1 MGRWAGASE
10 AAGTMSPRS
19 LITAIGTRLPRGWGD
34 LGRQLAIFA
43 LLDMAYELSRTFA
56 VGDRSTAIRHA
67 HSIVNTERSLGLFHE
82 LDLQQW
88 ALHAPS
94 IVMSVANWTYFNCQF
109 TLTFG
114 FVLFV
119 YLRRNEFYT
128 RLRNLIATVN
138 LIGLAGYIFY
148 PAAPPRMLT
157 DLGFVD
163 SLNQTGVNHHSGLI
177 AMLSN
182 PYAAM
187 PSLHTAY
194 AITIGATGFAMT
206 RSRLRFAWVGYPAL
220 VVFSIVVTANHFFL
234 DAIAG
239 AGVAATAFLLVSSPR
254 IRRVAA
260 VAAVAVVAGLAAIR
274 AARVGGT
281 AWGALDGAAVSLIA
295 FAVLANLAS
304 VAAKIGVWRRTLA
317 VSPDGAQIRH
327 RDLTPAVF
335 IGFLVNTIVPARL
348 GEVAKLAILGRRT
361 RERGV
366 AVPAGALAGSLA
378 AEQIVL
384 AGALVLVAA
393 AGTVASSSAPMWV
406 LATLA
411 PMSAAVVLLAA
422 SAARL
427 ERVAVRLPGRAGPI
441 AVDALSH
448 ARAAFSG
455 RDRGLGALGLGIASW
470 AFQIAGIVF
479 TLQAFGLPHSIQAAS
494 AVFVASTLVG
504 IVPLVPGNVGV
515 FSAAVA
521 AALAPFGVGAA
532 EAAAFGLALQGVEAL
547 LSVAAG
553 GALPGIRRAVACR
566 APARGA
572 PGSPRAAARRRD
584 DRPGAQRASPR
595 RARRLAAQAAT
606 GRGEKPE
613 ALERLSQPVLERDPG
628 LPAEDLA
635 GPRDVGLA
643 HLRIV
648 GRKALEDDLRAG
660 AREQRGS
667 GSASSSSVISSGF
680 PTLTGRCS
688 SLIAR
693 RKRPSIRS
701 ST

>member
-1 MGRWAGASE
+1 
-10 AAGTMSPRS
+10 MSPRS

-43 LLDMAYELSRTFA
+43 ALDMAYELSRTFA
-56 VGDRSTAIRHA
+56 VGDRSTALRHA
-67 HSIVNTERSLGLFHE
+67 HSIVSTERSLGLFHE

-119 YLRRNEFYT
+119 YLRRNEYYT

-177 AMLSN
+177 AALSN

-194 AITIGATGFAMT
+194 AITIGATGFVMT
-206 RSRLRFAWVGYPAL
+206 RNRFRFAWIGYPAL

-239 AGVAATAFLLVSSPR
+239 AGVAATAFLVVSSPR

-260 VAAVAVVAGLAAIR
+260 VAAVAVLAGLATMR
-274 AARVGGT
+274 AARVGGS
-281 AWGALDGAAVSLIA
+281 AWGTLDGAAVTLLVA
-295 FAVLANLAS
+295 AVVANLAS
-304 VAAKIGVWRRTLA
+304 VAAKIAVWRRTLA
-317 VSPDGAQIRH
+317 ATPEGARVRH

-361 RERGV
+361 RERGE
-366 AVPAGALAGSLA
+366 AVPATALAGSLA
-378 AEQIVL
+378 AEQIGL
-384 AGALVLVAA
+384 AAALVLVAA
-393 AGTVASSSAPMWV
+393 AGTAASSSAPIWV
-406 LATLA
+406 MATLGA
-411 PMSAAVVLLAA
+411 MSTSVIVLAA

-427 ERVAVRLPGRAGPI
+427 ERLATRLPGRAGPG
-441 AVDALSH
+441 AAEALGH

-455 RDRGLGALGLGIASW
+455 RDRGLGALGLAIASW
-470 AFQIAGIVF
+470 AFQIAGIVL

-553 GALPGIRRAVACR
+553 GLFLAYEGLSLAELRREVRPVRPQPQPALAAIG
-566 APARGA
+566 PAR
-572 PGSPRAAARRRD
+572 SEH
-584 DRPGAQRASPR
+584 RPAT
-595 RARRLAAQAAT
+595 LAA
-606 GRGEKPE
+606 
-613 ALERLSQPVLERDPG
+613 
-628 LPAEDLA
+628 
-635 GPRDVGLA
+635 
-643 HLRIV
+643 
-648 GRKALEDDLRAG
+648 
-660 AREQRGS
+660 
-667 GSASSSSVISSGF
+667 
-680 PTLTGRCS
+680 
-688 SLIAR
+688 
-693 RKRPSIRS
+693 
-701 ST
+701 

>member
-1 MGRWAGASE
+1 
-10 AAGTMSPRS
+10 MSPRS

-43 LLDMAYELSRTFA
+43 ALDMAYELSRTFA
-56 VGDRSTAIRHA
+56 VGDRSTALRHA
-67 HSIVNTERSLGLFHE
+67 HSIVSTERSLGLFHE

-119 YLRRNEFYT
+119 YLRRNEYYT

-177 AMLSN
+177 AALSN

-194 AITIGATGFAMT
+194 AITIGATGFVMT
-206 RSRLRFAWVGYPAL
+206 RNRFRFAWIGYPAL

-239 AGVAATAFLLVSSPR
+239 AGVAATAFLVVSSPR

-260 VAAVAVVAGLAAIR
+260 VAAVAVLAGLATMR
-274 AARVGGT
+274 AARVGGS
-281 AWGALDGAAVSLIA
+281 AWGTLDGAAVTLLVA
-295 FAVLANLAS
+295 AVVANLAS
-304 VAAKIGVWRRTLA
+304 VAAKIAVWRRTLA
-317 VSPDGAQIRH
+317 ATPEGARVRH

-361 RERGV
+361 RERGE
-366 AVPAGALAGSLA
+366 AVPATALAGSLA

-384 AGALVLVAA
+384 AAALVLVAA
-393 AGTVASSSAPMWV
+393 AGTAASSSAPIWV
-406 LATLA
+406 MATLGA
-411 PMSAAVVLLAA
+411 MSASVIVLAA

-427 ERVAVRLPGRAGPI
+427 ERLATRLPGRAGPG
-441 AVDALSH
+441 AAEALGH

-455 RDRGLGALGLGIASW
+455 RDRGLGALGLAIASW
-470 AFQIAGIVF
+470 AFQIAGIVL

-553 GALPGIRRAVACR
+553 GLFLAYEGLSLAELRREVRPVRPQPQPAVA
-566 APARGA
+566 AIGPAR
-572 PGSPRAAARRRD
+572 SEH
-584 DRPGAQRASPR
+584 RPAT
-595 RARRLAAQAAT
+595 LAA
-606 GRGEKPE
+606 
-613 ALERLSQPVLERDPG
+613 
-628 LPAEDLA
+628 
-635 GPRDVGLA
+635 
-643 HLRIV
+643 
-648 GRKALEDDLRAG
+648 
-660 AREQRGS
+660 
-667 GSASSSSVISSGF
+667 
-680 PTLTGRCS
+680 
-688 SLIAR
+688 
-693 RKRPSIRS
+693 
-701 ST
+701 

>member
-1 MGRWAGASE
+1 MRRPSRTLLQPSVNPRRAGVGLSEPNTPAGRIALRFANGE
-10 AAGTMSPRS
+10 AAFTMSPRS
-19 LITAIGTRLPRGWGD
+19 LITAIGKRLPRGWGD

-56 VGDRSTAIRHA
+56 VGDRSTALRHSR
-67 HSIVNTERSLGLFHE
+67 SIVSTERSLGLFHE

-119 YLRRNEFYT
+119 YLRRHEYYT

-138 LIGLAGYIFY
+138 LIGLAGYILY

-206 RSRLRFAWVGYPAL
+206 RNRFRYAWIGYPAL

-239 AGVAATAFLLVSSPR
+239 AGVAATAFLLVTSPR

-260 VAAVAVVAGLAAIR
+260 AAAAAAIAGVAGIH
-274 AARVGGT
+274 AARVGGS
-281 AWGALDGAAVSLIA
+281 AWGSLDGAAVTLIVA
-295 FAVLANLAS
+295 AVIANLAS
-304 VAAKIGVWRRTLA
+304 VAAKIAVWRRTLA
-317 VSPDGAQIRH
+317 ATPEGAQIRH

-348 GEVAKLAILGRRT
+348 GEVAKLAIVGRRT

-366 AVPAGALAGSLA
+366 NVPATALAGSLA

-384 AGALVLVAA
+384 AAALVLVAA
-393 AGTVASSSAPMWV
+393 VGTAASSSAPVWV

-411 PMSAAVVLLAA
+411 TMSASVIVLAA

-427 ERVAVRLPGRAGPI
+427 ERLATRLPGRAGPI
-441 AVDALSH
+441 AAEALSH

-455 RDRGLGALGLGIASW
+455 RDRGLGALGLAIASW
-470 AFQIAGIVF
+470 ALQIAGIVF

-532 EAAAFGLALQGVEAL
+532 EAAAFGLALQGIEAL

-553 GALPGIRRAVACR
+553 GLFLAYEGLSLAELRREVRPARPEPQPAVA
-566 APARGA
+566 AIGPAR
-572 PGSPRAAARRRD
+572 SEH
-584 DRPGAQRASPR
+584 RPA
-595 RARRLAAQAAT
+595 
-606 GRGEKPE
+606 
-613 ALERLSQPVLERDPG
+613 
-628 LPAEDLA
+628 
-635 GPRDVGLA
+635 
-643 HLRIV
+643 
-648 GRKALEDDLRAG
+648 
-660 AREQRGS
+660 
-667 GSASSSSVISSGF
+667 
-680 PTLTGRCS
+680 
-688 SLIAR
+688 
-693 RKRPSIRS
+693 
-701 ST
+701 

>member
-1 MGRWAGASE
+1 
-10 AAGTMSPRS
+10 MSPRS
-19 LITAIGTRLPRGWGD
+19 IITAIGTRLPRGWGD

-43 LLDMAYELSRTFA
+43 ALDMAYELSRMFA
-56 VGDRSTAIRHA
+56 VGDRSTALRHA

-82 LDLQQW
+82 LDVQRW
-88 ALHAPS
+88 AMNAPS

-114 FVLFV
+114 FVLWV
-119 YLRRNEFYT
+119 YLRRNEHYT
-128 RLRNLIATVN
+128 RLRNLIATINV
-138 LIGLAGYIFY
+138 IGLAGYVFF

-177 AMLSN
+177 AALSN

-194 AITIGATGFAMT
+194 AITVGVTGFAMT

-220 VVFSIVVTANHFFL
+220 VVFSIVATANHFFL
-234 DAIAG
+234 DAVAG

-254 IRRVAA
+254 VRRVAA
-260 VAAVAVVAGLAAIR
+260 VAAIAVVAGLAGIR
-274 AARVGGT
+274 AARIGGE
-281 AWGALDGAAVSLIA
+281 AWGRLDGAAVSLLV

-304 VAAKIGVWRRTLA
+304 VAAKIAVWRRTLA
-317 VSPDGAQIRH
+317 VTPDGARVRH

-335 IGFLVNTIVPARL
+335 IGFLVNTILPARL

-366 AVPAGALAGSLA
+366 AVPAGTLAGSLA

-384 AGALVLVAA
+384 AAALVLVAA
-393 AGTVASSSAPMWV
+393 AGVAASSSAPMWV
-406 LATLA
+406 LGTLA
-411 PMSAAVVLLAA
+411 AMWGAVVVVAA

-427 ERVAVRLPGRAGPI
+427 ERLAIRLPGRAGPI
-441 AVDALSH
+441 ARDALAQ
-448 ARAAFSG
+448 ARAVFSG
-455 RDRGLGALGLGIASW
+455 RDRGLGALALGIASW

-479 TLQAFGLPHSIQAAS
+479 TLQAFGLPHSIQAAC

-553 GALPGIRRAVACR
+553 GVFLAFEGLSLADIRREMHPQEPQPAVAAIAKPR
-566 APARGA
+566 SEHRPAV
-572 PGSPRAAARRRD
+572 
-584 DRPGAQRASPR
+584 
-595 RARRLAAQAAT
+595 LAA
-606 GRGEKPE
+606 
-613 ALERLSQPVLERDPG
+613 
-628 LPAEDLA
+628 
-635 GPRDVGLA
+635 
-643 HLRIV
+643 
-648 GRKALEDDLRAG
+648 
-660 AREQRGS
+660 
-667 GSASSSSVISSGF
+667 
-680 PTLTGRCS
+680 
-688 SLIAR
+688 
-693 RKRPSIRS
+693 
-701 ST
+701 

>member
-1 MGRWAGASE
+1 
-10 AAGTMSPRS
+10 MSPRS

-67 HSIVNTERSLGLFHE
+67 HSIVSAERSLGLFRE
-82 LDLQQW
+82 LDVQQW

-114 FVLFV
+114 FVLWV

-138 LIGLAGYIFY
+138 LVGLAGYVFF

-157 DLGFVD
+157 GLGFVD

-177 AMLSN
+177 AALAN

-194 AITIGATGFAMT
+194 AIVVGATGLAMT
-206 RSRLRFAWVGYPAL
+206 RNRLRFAWIAYPAL
-220 VVFSIVVTANHFFL
+220 VVFSIVVTANHFVL

-239 AGVAATAFLLVSSPR
+239 AGVAAAAFALVSSPR
-254 IRRVAA
+254 VRRT
-260 VAAVAVVAGLAAIR
+260 AVVAAMAALAGLASIR
-274 AARVGGT
+274 AARIGGS
-281 AWGALDGAAVSLIA
+281 AWGTLDGAAVTLIVL
-295 FAVLANLAS
+295 AVVANLAS
-304 VAAKIGVWRRTLA
+304 VATKIAVWRRTLA
-317 VSPDGAQIRH
+317 VTPGGAQIRH

-366 AVPAGALAGSLA
+366 AVPATALAGSLA

-384 AGALVLVAA
+384 AAALVLVAA
-393 AGTVASSSAPMWV
+393 AGTAASSSAPIWV
-406 LATLA
+406 VATLA
-411 PMSAAVVLLAA
+411 AMSASVVVLAA

-427 ERVAVRLPGRAGPI
+427 ERLATRLPGRAGPI
-441 AVDALSH
+441 AAEALNH

-455 RDRGLGALGLGIASW
+455 RDRGLGALALGIASW

-479 TLQAFGLPHSIQAAS
+479 TLQAFGLPHSIQAAC

-553 GALPGIRRAVACR
+553 GLFLAFEGLSLAELRREVRPARPEPQPAVA
-566 APARGA
+566 ALGQARSEHR
-572 PGSPRAAARRRD
+572 PAAA
-584 DRPGAQRASPR
+584 
-595 RARRLAAQAAT
+595 LAA
-606 GRGEKPE
+606 
-613 ALERLSQPVLERDPG
+613 
-628 LPAEDLA
+628 
-635 GPRDVGLA
+635 
-643 HLRIV
+643 
-648 GRKALEDDLRAG
+648 
-660 AREQRGS
+660 
-667 GSASSSSVISSGF
+667 
-680 PTLTGRCS
+680 
-688 SLIAR
+688 
-693 RKRPSIRS
+693 
-701 ST
+701 

>member
-1 MGRWAGASE
+1 
-10 AAGTMSPRS
+10 MSPRS

-138 LIGLAGYIFY
+138 LVGLAGYIFY

-194 AITIGATGFAMT
+194 AITVGATGFAMT
-206 RSRLRFAWVGYPAL
+206 RNRFRFAWVGYPAL

-239 AGVAATAFLLVSSPR
+239 AGVAATAFLLVTSPR

-260 VAAVAVVAGLAAIR
+260 VAAIAVVAGLAGIR

-281 AWGALDGAAVSLIA
+281 AWGALDGAAVSLLA

-304 VAAKIGVWRRTLA
+304 VAAKVAVWRRTLA
-317 VSPDGAQIRH
+317 VTPDGAQIRH

-384 AGALVLVAA
+384 AAALVLVAA

-411 PMSAAVVLLAA
+411 RDVGEPSC
-422 SAARL
+422 SWPSRPPGSSGSRSGFPAARA
-427 ERVAVRLPGRAGPI
+427 RSPTTRSPMRGPH
-441 AVDALSH
+441 S
-448 ARAAFSG
+448 RAATA
-455 RDRGLGALGLGIASW
+455 GLGALGLGIASW

-479 TLQAFGLPHSIQAAS
+479 TLQAFGLPHSH
-494 AVFVASTLVG
+494 
-504 IVPLVPGNVGV
+504 PGRLRRLRGLDAGRDRPARSRKRRRVLGRR
-515 FSAAVA
+515 
-521 AALAPFGVGAA
+521 GRGA
-532 EAAAFGLALQGVEAL
+532 
-547 LSVAAG
+547 
-553 GALPGIRRAVACR
+553 RAVRRRRGRGCGLRPR
-566 APARGA
+566 APGRRGA
-572 PGSPRAAARRRD
+572 PQRRRRRRLPRLRGAVARRYPPRGAPVAKPQPAVATIGPRAASTAPPR
-584 DRPGAQRASPR
+584 SPPSE
-595 RARRLAAQAAT
+595 AQAAT
-606 GRGEKPE
+606 GRGENP
-613 ALERLSQPVLERDPG
+613 RLSSVLRSPSSSDDPAA
-628 LPAEDLA
+628 PS
-635 GPRDVGLA
+635 
-643 HLRIV
+643 
-648 GRKALEDDLRAG
+648 
-660 AREQRGS
+660 RGS
-667 GSASSSSVISSGF
+667 RGPA
-680 PTLTGRCS
+680 
-688 SLIAR
+688 
-693 RKRPSIRS
+693 
-701 ST
+701 

>member
-1 MGRWAGASE
+1 
-10 AAGTMSPRS
+10 MSPRS
-19 LITAIGTRLPRGWGD
+19 IITAIGTRLPRGWGD

-56 VGDRSTAIRHA
+56 VGDRSTALRHA

-82 LDLQQW
+82 LDVQRW
-88 ALHAPS
+88 AMNAPS

-114 FVLFV
+114 FVLWV
-119 YLRRNEFYT
+119 YLRRNEHYT
-128 RLRNLIATVN
+128 RLRNLIATINV
-138 LIGLAGYIFY
+138 IGLAGYVLY

-157 DLGFVD
+157 GLGFVD
-163 SLNQTGVNHHSGLI
+163 SLNETGVNHHSGLI
-177 AMLSN
+177 AALSN

-194 AITIGATGFAMT
+194 AITVGVTGLAVT
-206 RSRLRFAWVGYPAL
+206 RNRLRFLWIGYPAL
-220 VVFSIVVTANHFFL
+220 VVFSIVATANHFFL
-234 DAIAG
+234 DAIGG
-239 AGVAATAFLLVSSPR
+239 ASVAATAFLLWSSPR
-254 IRRVAA
+254 IRRVS
-260 VAAVAVVAGLAAIR
+260 VAAAMAALAGLAGFR
-274 AARVGGT
+274 AARIGGD
-281 AWGALDGAAVSLIA
+281 AWSTLDGAAVSLLV

-304 VAAKIGVWRRTLA
+304 VAAKIAVWRRTLA
-317 VSPDGAQIRH
+317 VTPSGAGIRH

-361 RERGV
+361 RERGM

-384 AGALVLVAA
+384 AAALVLVAA
-393 AGTVASSSAPMWV
+393 AGAAASSSAPVWV
-406 LATLA
+406 LVTLA
-411 PMSAAVVLLAA
+411 VMSAAVVLLAA
-422 SAARL
+422 SAGRL
-427 ERVAVRLPGRAGPI
+427 ERLATRLPGRAGPV
-441 AVDALSH
+441 AQDALSH

-479 TLQAFGLPHSIQAAS
+479 TLQAFGLPHSVQAAS

-547 LSVAAG
+547 LSVVAG
-553 GALPGIRRAVACR
+553 GVFLAVEGLSLADIRREVRVPEPQPAVATI
-566 APARGA
+566 APARSEHR
-572 PGSPRAAARRRD
+572 PAA
-584 DRPGAQRASPR
+584 
-595 RARRLAAQAAT
+595 LAA
-606 GRGEKPE
+606 
-613 ALERLSQPVLERDPG
+613 
-628 LPAEDLA
+628 
-635 GPRDVGLA
+635 
-643 HLRIV
+643 
-648 GRKALEDDLRAG
+648 
-660 AREQRGS
+660 
-667 GSASSSSVISSGF
+667 
-680 PTLTGRCS
+680 
-688 SLIAR
+688 
-693 RKRPSIRS
+693 
-701 ST
+701 

>member
-1 MGRWAGASE
+1 MARRRTPARLQANAPRADVGLSALKRPVARIAARAGADE
-10 AAGTMSPRS
+10 AAVVMSARS
-19 LITAIGTRLPRGWGD
+19 IITAIGTRLPRGWGD

-43 LLDMAYELSRTFA
+43 LLDLAYELSRTLA
-56 VGDRSTAIRHA
+56 VGDRSVALRHA

-82 LDLQQW
+82 LDVQRW
-88 ALHAPS
+88 AMNAPS

-114 FVLFV
+114 FVLWV
-119 YLRRNEFYT
+119 YLRRNEHYT
-128 RLRNLIATVN
+128 RLRNLIATIN
-138 LIGLAGYIFY
+138 LVGLAGYVFF
-148 PAAPPRMLT
+148 PAAPPRMLG

-163 SLNQTGVNHHSGLI
+163 SLNETGVNHHSGVI
-177 AMLSN
+177 AALSN

-194 AITIGATGFAMT
+194 AITVGITGLAVT

-220 VVFSIVVTANHFFL
+220 VVFSIVATANHFFL

-260 VAAVAVVAGLAAIR
+260 VAAIAGLAGLATVR
-274 AARVGGT
+274 AARVGGS
-281 AWGALDGAAVSLIA
+281 AWGTLDGAAVTLIVA
-295 FAVLANLAS
+295 AVVANLAS
-304 VAAKIGVWRRTLA
+304 VAAKIAVWRRTLA
-317 VSPDGAQIRH
+317 ATPDGAQVRH

-348 GEVAKLAILGRRT
+348 GEVAKLAIVGRRT
-361 RERGV
+361 RERGA
-366 AVPAGALAGSLA
+366 AVPATVLAGSLA

-384 AGALVLVAA
+384 AAALVLVAL
-393 AGTVASSSAPMWV
+393 AGTAASSSAPVWV
-406 LATLA
+406 MATLGV
-411 PMSAAVVLLAA
+411 MSAAVVVLAA

-427 ERVAVRLPGRAGPI
+427 EQLVTRLPGRAGPV
-441 AVDALSH
+441 AAEALGH

-455 RDRGLGALGLGIASW
+455 ADRGLGALGLGIASW

-479 TLQAFGLPHSIQAAS
+479 TLQAFGLPHSIEAAS

-553 GALPGIRRAVACR
+553 GLFLAYEGLSLAELRRDVRPAPCEPAVA
-566 APARGA
+566 AIGPARSEHR
-572 PGSPRAAARRRD
+572 PAA
-584 DRPGAQRASPR
+584 
-595 RARRLAAQAAT
+595 LAA
-606 GRGEKPE
+606 
-613 ALERLSQPVLERDPG
+613 
-628 LPAEDLA
+628 
-635 GPRDVGLA
+635 
-643 HLRIV
+643 
-648 GRKALEDDLRAG
+648 
-660 AREQRGS
+660 
-667 GSASSSSVISSGF
+667 
-680 PTLTGRCS
+680 
-688 SLIAR
+688 
-693 RKRPSIRS
+693 
-701 ST
+701 

>member
-1 MGRWAGASE
+1 MRVRRTFADPEANARRANVGLSELKRPGARIAAGRTGDE
-10 AAGTMSPRS
+10 AALTMSPRS
-19 LITAIGTRLPRGWGD
+19 IITAIGKRLPRGWGD

-43 LLDMAYELSRTFA
+43 LLDLAYELSRTLA
-56 VGDRSTAIRHA
+56 VGDRSVALRHA

-82 LDLQQW
+82 LDVQRW
-88 ALHAPS
+88 AMNAPS

-114 FVLFV
+114 FVLWI
-119 YLRRNEFYT
+119 YLRRNEHYT
-128 RLRNLIATVN
+128 RLRNLIATIN
-138 LIGLAGYIFY
+138 LVGLAGYVFF

-163 SLNQTGVNHHSGLI
+163 SLNSTGVNHHSGLI
-177 AMLSN
+177 AALSN

-194 AITIGATGFAMT
+194 ALTVGVTGLAVT
-206 RSRLRFAWVGYPAL
+206 RSRLRFAWIGYPAL
-220 VVFSIVVTANHFFL
+220 VVFSIVATANHFFL

-260 VAAVAVVAGLAAIR
+260 VAAVAALAGLAGMR
-274 AARVGGT
+274 AARVGGS
-281 AWGALDGAAVSLIA
+281 AWGTLDGAAVTLIVA
-295 FAVLANLAS
+295 AVAANMAS
-304 VAAKIGVWRRTLA
+304 VAAKIAVWRRTLA
-317 VSPDGAQIRH
+317 ATPEGAQIRH

-348 GEVAKLAILGRRT
+348 GEVAKLAIVGRRT

-366 AVPAGALAGSLA
+366 AVPATALAGSLA

-384 AGALVLVAA
+384 AAALVLVAA
-393 AGTVASSSAPMWV
+393 AGTAASSSAPVWV
-406 LATLA
+406 VATLA
-411 PMSAAVVLLAA
+411 VMSAAVLGLAA

-427 ERVAVRLPGRAGPI
+427 ERLVTRLPGRAGPI
-441 AVDALSH
+441 AAEALGH

-455 RDRGLGALGLGIASW
+455 GDRGLAALGLAVTSW

-479 TLQAFGLPHSIQAAS
+479 TLQAFGLPHSVQAAS

-515 FSAAVA
+515 FSAAVV

-547 LSVAAG
+547 LSVVAG
-553 GALPGIRRAVACR
+553 GLFLAYEGLSLAELRREVRPARREPAVA
-566 APARGA
+566 ALGSARGEH
-572 PGSPRAAARRRD
+572 
-584 DRPGAQRASPR
+584 RPAV
-595 RARRLAAQAAT
+595 LAA
-606 GRGEKPE
+606 
-613 ALERLSQPVLERDPG
+613 
-628 LPAEDLA
+628 
-635 GPRDVGLA
+635 
-643 HLRIV
+643 
-648 GRKALEDDLRAG
+648 
-660 AREQRGS
+660 
-667 GSASSSSVISSGF
+667 
-680 PTLTGRCS
+680 
-688 SLIAR
+688 
-693 RKRPSIRS
+693 
-701 ST
+701 

>member
-1 MGRWAGASE
+1 MAAGAARDE
-10 AAGTMSPRS
+10 AAGSMSPRS

-43 LLDMAYELSRTFA
+43 ALDLAYELSRTLA
-56 VGDRSTAIRHA
+56 VGDRSTALRHA

-119 YLRRNEFYT
+119 YLRRHEYYT
-128 RLRNLIATVN
+128 RLRNLIATIN

-177 AMLSN
+177 AMLAN

-260 VAAVAVVAGLAAIR
+260 VAAVAVLAGLATMR
-274 AARVGGT
+274 AARVGGS
-281 AWGALDGAAVSLIA
+281 AWGTLDGAAVTLIVA
-295 FAVLANLAS
+295 AVVANLGS
-304 VAAKIGVWRRTLA
+304 VTAKIAVWRRTLA
-317 VSPDGAQIRH
+317 ATPEGAQIRH

-348 GEVAKLAILGRRT
+348 GEVAKLAVLGRRT
-361 RERGV
+361 RGRGV
-366 AVPAGALAGSLA
+366 AVPATALAGSLA

-384 AGALVLVAA
+384 AAALVLVAA
-393 AGTVASSSAPMWV
+393 AGTAASSSAPIWV
-406 LATLA
+406 IATLG
-411 PMSAAVVLLAA
+411 MMTVTVVVLAA

-427 ERVAVRLPGRAGPI
+427 ERLVTRLPGRAGPV
-441 AVDALSH
+441 AAEALSH

-455 RDRGLGALGLGIASW
+455 RDRGLGALGLAIASW
-470 AFQIAGIVF
+470 ALQIAGIVF
-479 TLQAFGLPHSIQAAS
+479 ALQAFGLPHSIQAAS

-532 EAAAFGLALQGVEAL
+532 EAAAFGLALQGIEAL

-553 GALPGIRRAVACR
+553 GLFLAYEGLSLAELRREVRPARPEPQPAVA
-566 APARGA
+566 AIGPAR
-572 PGSPRAAARRRD
+572 SEQH
-584 DRPGAQRASPR
+584 RPAV
-595 RARRLAAQAAT
+595 LAA
-606 GRGEKPE
+606 
-613 ALERLSQPVLERDPG
+613 
-628 LPAEDLA
+628 
-635 GPRDVGLA
+635 
-643 HLRIV
+643 
-648 GRKALEDDLRAG
+648 
-660 AREQRGS
+660 
-667 GSASSSSVISSGF
+667 
-680 PTLTGRCS
+680 
-688 SLIAR
+688 
-693 RKRPSIRS
+693 
-701 ST
+701 

>member
-1 MGRWAGASE
+1 
-10 AAGTMSPRS
+10 MSPRS
-19 LITAIGTRLPRGWGD
+19 IITAIGTRLPRGWGD

-56 VGDRSTAIRHA
+56 VGDRSTALRHA

-82 LDLQQW
+82 LDVQRW
-88 ALHAPS
+88 AMNAPS

-114 FVLFV
+114 FVLWV
-119 YLRRNEFYT
+119 YLRRNEHYT
-128 RLRNLIATVN
+128 RLRNLIATINV
-138 LIGLAGYIFY
+138 IGLAGYVLY

-157 DLGFVD
+157 GLGFVD
-163 SLNQTGVNHHSGLI
+163 SLNETGVNHHSGLI
-177 AMLSN
+177 AALSN

-194 AITIGATGFAMT
+194 AITVGVTGLAVT
-206 RSRLRFAWVGYPAL
+206 RNRLRFLWIGYPAL
-220 VVFSIVVTANHFFL
+220 VVFSIVATANHFFL
-234 DAIAG
+234 DAIGG
-239 AGVAATAFLLVSSPR
+239 ASVAATAFLLWSSPR
-254 IRRVAA
+254 IRRVAV
-260 VAAVAVVAGLAAIR
+260 VAAMAALAGLAGFR
-274 AARVGGT
+274 AARIGGD
-281 AWGALDGAAVSLIA
+281 AWSTLDGAAVSLLV

-304 VAAKIGVWRRTLA
+304 VAAKIAVWRRTLA
-317 VSPDGAQIRH
+317 VTPSGAGIRH

-361 RERGV
+361 RERGM

-384 AGALVLVAA
+384 AAALVLVAA
-393 AGTVASSSAPMWV
+393 AGAAASSSAPVWV
-406 LATLA
+406 LVTLA
-411 PMSAAVVLLAA
+411 VMSAAVVLLAA
-422 SAARL
+422 SAGRL
-427 ERVAVRLPGRAGPI
+427 ERLATRLPGRAGPV
-441 AVDALSH
+441 AQDALSH

-479 TLQAFGLPHSIQAAS
+479 TLQAFGLPHSVQAAS

-547 LSVAAG
+547 LSVVAG
-553 GALPGIRRAVACR
+553 GVFLAVEGLSLADIRREVRVPEPQPAVATI
-566 APARGA
+566 APARSEHR
-572 PGSPRAAARRRD
+572 PAA
-584 DRPGAQRASPR
+584 
-595 RARRLAAQAAT
+595 LAA
-606 GRGEKPE
+606 
-613 ALERLSQPVLERDPG
+613 
-628 LPAEDLA
+628 
-635 GPRDVGLA
+635 
-643 HLRIV
+643 
-648 GRKALEDDLRAG
+648 
-660 AREQRGS
+660 
-667 GSASSSSVISSGF
+667 
-680 PTLTGRCS
+680 
-688 SLIAR
+688 
-693 RKRPSIRS
+693 
-701 ST
+701 

>member
-1 MGRWAGASE
+1 MAAGAARDE
-10 AAGTMSPRS
+10 AAGSMSPRS
-19 LITAIGTRLPRGWGD
+19 LITAIGMRLPRGWGD

-43 LLDMAYELSRTFA
+43 TLDLAYELSRTLA
-56 VGDRSTAIRHA
+56 VGDRSTALRHA

-119 YLRRNEFYT
+119 YLRRHEYYT
-128 RLRNLIATVN
+128 RLRNLIATIN

-163 SLNQTGVNHHSGLI
+163 SLNQNGVNHHSGLI
-177 AMLSN
+177 AMLAN

-260 VAAVAVVAGLAAIR
+260 VAAVAVLAGLATMR
-274 AARVGGT
+274 AARVGGS
-281 AWGALDGAAVSLIA
+281 AWGTLG
-295 FAVLANLAS
+295 S
-304 VAAKIGVWRRTLA
+304 VAAKIAVWRRTLA
-317 VSPDGAQIRH
+317 ATPDGAQIRH

-366 AVPAGALAGSLA
+366 AVPATALAGSLA

-384 AGALVLVAA
+384 AAALVLVAA
-393 AGTVASSSAPMWV
+393 AGTAASSSAPIWV
-406 LATLA
+406 MATLGVMTA
-411 PMSAAVVLLAA
+411 TVVVLAA

-427 ERVAVRLPGRAGPI
+427 ERLVTRLPGRAGPV
-441 AVDALSH
+441 AAEALSH

-455 RDRGLGALGLGIASW
+455 RDRGLGALGLAIASW

-479 TLQAFGLPHSIQAAS
+479 ALQAFGLPHSIQAAS

-532 EAAAFGLALQGVEAL
+532 EAAAFGLALQGIEAL

-553 GALPGIRRAVACR
+553 GLFLAYEGLSLAELRREVRPARPEPQPAVA
-566 APARGA
+566 AIGPAR
-572 PGSPRAAARRRD
+572 SEQH
-584 DRPGAQRASPR
+584 RPAV
-595 RARRLAAQAAT
+595 LAA
-606 GRGEKPE
+606 
-613 ALERLSQPVLERDPG
+613 
-628 LPAEDLA
+628 
-635 GPRDVGLA
+635 
-643 HLRIV
+643 
-648 GRKALEDDLRAG
+648 
-660 AREQRGS
+660 
-667 GSASSSSVISSGF
+667 
-680 PTLTGRCS
+680 
-688 SLIAR
+688 
-693 RKRPSIRS
+693 
-701 ST
+701 

>member
-1 MGRWAGASE
+1 MRCRRTLGLIPANARRADVGLSELKRPGARIAAAARAGE
-10 AAGTMSPRS
+10 AAFTMSPRS

-43 LLDMAYELSRTFA
+43 ALDMAYELSRTFA
-56 VGDRSTAIRHA
+56 VGDRSTALRHA
-67 HSIVNTERSLGLFHE
+67 HSIVSTERSLGLFHE

-119 YLRRNEFYT
+119 YLRRNEYYT

-138 LIGLAGYIFY
+138 LIGLAGYILY

-177 AMLSN
+177 AALSN

-206 RSRLRFAWVGYPAL
+206 RNRFRFAWIGYPAL

-260 VAAVAVVAGLAAIR
+260 VAAVAVLAGLATMR
-274 AARVGGT
+274 AARVGGS
-281 AWGALDGAAVSLIA
+281 AWGTLDGAAVTLIA
-295 FAVLANLAS
+295 AAVVANLAS
-304 VAAKIGVWRRTLA
+304 VAAKIAVWRRTLA
-317 VSPDGAQIRH
+317 VTPDGAQIRH

-348 GEVAKLAILGRRT
+348 GEVAKLAIVGRRT
-361 RERGV
+361 RERGA
-366 AVPAGALAGSLA
+366 AVPATALAGSLA

-384 AGALVLVAA
+384 AAALVLVAA
-393 AGTVASSSAPMWV
+393 AGTAASASAPIWV
-406 LATLA
+406 MATLA
-411 PMSAAVVLLAA
+411 VMSASVVVLAV

-427 ERVAVRLPGRAGPI
+427 ERLVTRLPGRAGP
-441 AVDALSH
+441 AAAEALSH

-455 RDRGLGALGLGIASW
+455 RDRGLGALGLAIASW

-479 TLQAFGLPHSIQAAS
+479 TLQAFGLPHSMQAAS

-553 GALPGIRRAVACR
+553 GMFLAYEGLSLAELRREVRPARPEPQPAVA
-566 APARGA
+566 AIGPAR
-572 PGSPRAAARRRD
+572 SEH
-584 DRPGAQRASPR
+584 RPAV
-595 RARRLAAQAAT
+595 LAA
-606 GRGEKPE
+606 
-613 ALERLSQPVLERDPG
+613 
-628 LPAEDLA
+628 
-635 GPRDVGLA
+635 
-643 HLRIV
+643 
-648 GRKALEDDLRAG
+648 
-660 AREQRGS
+660 
-667 GSASSSSVISSGF
+667 
-680 PTLTGRCS
+680 
-688 SLIAR
+688 
-693 RKRPSIRS
+693 
-701 ST
+701 

>member
-1 MGRWAGASE
+1 
-10 AAGTMSPRS
+10 MSPRS

-43 LLDMAYELSRTFA
+43 ALDMAYELSRTFA
-56 VGDRSTAIRHA
+56 VGDRSTALRHA
-67 HSIVNTERSLGLFHE
+67 HSIVSTERSLGLFHE

-119 YLRRNEFYT
+119 YLRRNEYYT

-177 AMLSN
+177 AALSN

-194 AITIGATGFAMT
+194 AITIGATGFVMT
-206 RSRLRFAWVGYPAL
+206 RNRFRFAWIGYPAL

-239 AGVAATAFLLVSSPR
+239 AGVAATAFLVVSSPR

-260 VAAVAVVAGLAAIR
+260 VAAVAVLAGLATMR
-274 AARVGGT
+274 AARVGGS
-281 AWGALDGAAVSLIA
+281 AWGTLDGAAVTLLVA
-295 FAVLANLAS
+295 AVVANLAS
-304 VAAKIGVWRRTLA
+304 VAAKIAVWRRTLA
-317 VSPDGAQIRH
+317 ATPEGARVRH

-361 RERGV
+361 RERGE
-366 AVPAGALAGSLA
+366 AVPATALAGSLA

-384 AGALVLVAA
+384 AAALVLVAA
-393 AGTVASSSAPMWV
+393 AGTAASSSAPIWV
-406 LATLA
+406 MATLGA
-411 PMSAAVVLLAA
+411 MSTSVIVLAA

-427 ERVAVRLPGRAGPI
+427 ERLATRLPGRAGPG
-441 AVDALSH
+441 AAEALGH

-455 RDRGLGALGLGIASW
+455 RDRGLGALGLAIASW
-470 AFQIAGIVF
+470 AFQIAGIVL

-553 GALPGIRRAVACR
+553 GLFLAYEGLSLAELRREVRPVRPQPQPAVA
-566 APARGA
+566 AIGPAR
-572 PGSPRAAARRRD
+572 SEH
-584 DRPGAQRASPR
+584 RPAT
-595 RARRLAAQAAT
+595 LAA
-606 GRGEKPE
+606 
-613 ALERLSQPVLERDPG
+613 
-628 LPAEDLA
+628 
-635 GPRDVGLA
+635 
-643 HLRIV
+643 
-648 GRKALEDDLRAG
+648 
-660 AREQRGS
+660 
-667 GSASSSSVISSGF
+667 
-680 PTLTGRCS
+680 
-688 SLIAR
+688 
-693 RKRPSIRS
+693 
-701 ST
+701 

>member
-1 MGRWAGASE
+1 
-10 AAGTMSPRS
+10 MSPRS
-19 LITAIGTRLPRGWGD
+19 VITAIGTRLPRGWGD

-43 LLDMAYELSRTFA
+43 TLDLAYELSRTLA
-56 VGDRSTAIRHA
+56 VGDRSTALRHA

-119 YLRRNEFYT
+119 YLRRHEYYT
-128 RLRNLIATVN
+128 RLRNLIATIN

-177 AMLSN
+177 AMLAN

-260 VAAVAVVAGLAAIR
+260 VAAVAVLAGLATVR
-274 AARVGGT
+274 AARVGGS
-281 AWGALDGAAVSLIA
+281 AWGTLDGAAVTLIVA
-295 FAVLANLAS
+295 AVVANLGS
-304 VAAKIGVWRRTLA
+304 VAAKFAVWRRTLA
-317 VSPDGAQIRH
+317 ATPDGAHIRH

-348 GEVAKLAILGRRT
+348 GEVAKLAVLGRRT

-366 AVPAGALAGSLA
+366 AVPATALAGSLA

-384 AGALVLVAA
+384 AAALVLVAA
-393 AGTVASSSAPMWV
+393 AGTAASSSAPIWV
-406 LATLA
+406 IATLG
-411 PMSAAVVLLAA
+411 MMTVTVVVLAA

-427 ERVAVRLPGRAGPI
+427 ERLVTRLPGRAGPV
-441 AVDALSH
+441 AAEAFSH

-455 RDRGLGALGLGIASW
+455 RDRGLGALGLAIASW

-479 TLQAFGLPHSIQAAS
+479 ALQAFGLPHSLQAAS

-532 EAAAFGLALQGVEAL
+532 EAAAFGLALQGIEAL

-553 GALPGIRRAVACR
+553 GLFLAYEGLSLAELRREVRPGRPEPQPAVEAIG
-566 APARGA
+566 PAR
-572 PGSPRAAARRRD
+572 SEQH
-584 DRPGAQRASPR
+584 RPAV
-595 RARRLAAQAAT
+595 LAA
-606 GRGEKPE
+606 
-613 ALERLSQPVLERDPG
+613 
-628 LPAEDLA
+628 
-635 GPRDVGLA
+635 
-643 HLRIV
+643 
-648 GRKALEDDLRAG
+648 
-660 AREQRGS
+660 
-667 GSASSSSVISSGF
+667 
-680 PTLTGRCS
+680 
-688 SLIAR
+688 
-693 RKRPSIRS
+693 
-701 ST
+701 

>member
-1 MGRWAGASE
+1 
-10 AAGTMSPRS
+10 MSPRS
-19 LITAIGTRLPRGWGD
+19 IITAIGTRLPRGWGD

-56 VGDRSTAIRHA
+56 VGDRSTALRHA

-82 LDLQQW
+82 LDVQRW
-88 ALHAPS
+88 AMNAPS

-114 FVLFV
+114 FVLWV
-119 YLRRNEFYT
+119 YLRRNEHYT
-128 RLRNLIATVN
+128 RLRNLIATINV
-138 LIGLAGYIFY
+138 IGLAGYVLY

-157 DLGFVD
+157 GLGFVD
-163 SLNQTGVNHHSGLI
+163 SLNETGVNHHSGLI
-177 AMLSN
+177 AALSN

-194 AITIGATGFAMT
+194 AITVGVTGLAVT
-206 RSRLRFAWVGYPAL
+206 RNRLRFLWIGYPAL
-220 VVFSIVVTANHFFL
+220 VVFSIVATANHFFL
-234 DAIAG
+234 DAIGG
-239 AGVAATAFLLVSSPR
+239 ASVAATAFLLWSSPR
-254 IRRVAA
+254 IRRVA
-260 VAAVAVVAGLAAIR
+260 VAAAMAALAGLAGFR
-274 AARVGGT
+274 AARIGGD
-281 AWGALDGAAVSLIA
+281 AWSTLDGAAVSLLV

-304 VAAKIGVWRRTLA
+304 VAAKIAVWRRTLA
-317 VSPDGAQIRH
+317 VTPSGAGIRH

-361 RERGV
+361 RERGM

-384 AGALVLVAA
+384 AAALVLVAA
-393 AGTVASSSAPMWV
+393 AGAAASSSAPVWV
-406 LATLA
+406 LVTLA
-411 PMSAAVVLLAA
+411 VMSAAVVLLAA
-422 SAARL
+422 SAGRL
-427 ERVAVRLPGRAGPI
+427 ERLATRLPGRAGPV
-441 AVDALSH
+441 AQDALSH

-479 TLQAFGLPHSIQAAS
+479 TLQAFGLPHSVQAAS

-547 LSVAAG
+547 LSVVAG
-553 GALPGIRRAVACR
+553 GVFLAVEGLSLADIRREVRVPEPQPAVATI
-566 APARGA
+566 APARSEHR
-572 PGSPRAAARRRD
+572 PAA
-584 DRPGAQRASPR
+584 
-595 RARRLAAQAAT
+595 LAA
-606 GRGEKPE
+606 
-613 ALERLSQPVLERDPG
+613 
-628 LPAEDLA
+628 
-635 GPRDVGLA
+635 
-643 HLRIV
+643 
-648 GRKALEDDLRAG
+648 
-660 AREQRGS
+660 
-667 GSASSSSVISSGF
+667 
-680 PTLTGRCS
+680 
-688 SLIAR
+688 
-693 RKRPSIRS
+693 
-701 ST
+701 

>member
-1 MGRWAGASE
+1 
-10 AAGTMSPRS
+10 MSPRS

-43 LLDMAYELSRTFA
+43 ALDMAYELSRTFA
-56 VGDRSTAIRHA
+56 VGDRSTALRHA
-67 HSIVNTERSLGLFHE
+67 HSIVSTERSLGLFHE

-119 YLRRNEFYT
+119 YLRRNEYYT

-177 AMLSN
+177 AALSN

-194 AITIGATGFAMT
+194 AITIGATGFVMT
-206 RSRLRFAWVGYPAL
+206 RNRFRFAWIGYPAL

-239 AGVAATAFLLVSSPR
+239 AGVAATAFLVVSSPR

-260 VAAVAVVAGLAAIR
+260 VAAVAVLAGLATMR
-274 AARVGGT
+274 AARVGGS
-281 AWGALDGAAVSLIA
+281 AWGTLDGAAVTLLVA
-295 FAVLANLAS
+295 AVVANLAS
-304 VAAKIGVWRRTLA
+304 VAAKIAVWRRTLA
-317 VSPDGAQIRH
+317 ATHEGARVRH

-361 RERGV
+361 RERGE
-366 AVPAGALAGSLA
+366 AVPATALAGSLA

-384 AGALVLVAA
+384 AAALVLVAA
-393 AGTVASSSAPMWV
+393 AGTAASSSAPIWV
-406 LATLA
+406 MATLGA
-411 PMSAAVVLLAA
+411 MSTSVIVLAA

-427 ERVAVRLPGRAGPI
+427 ERLATRLPGRAGPG
-441 AVDALSH
+441 AAEALGH

-455 RDRGLGALGLGIASW
+455 RDRGLGALGLAIASW
-470 AFQIAGIVF
+470 AFQIAGIVL

-553 GALPGIRRAVACR
+553 GLFLAYEGLSLAELRREVRPVRPQPQPAVA
-566 APARGA
+566 AIGPAR
-572 PGSPRAAARRRD
+572 SEH
-584 DRPGAQRASPR
+584 RPAT
-595 RARRLAAQAAT
+595 LAA
-606 GRGEKPE
+606 
-613 ALERLSQPVLERDPG
+613 
-628 LPAEDLA
+628 
-635 GPRDVGLA
+635 
-643 HLRIV
+643 
-648 GRKALEDDLRAG
+648 
-660 AREQRGS
+660 
-667 GSASSSSVISSGF
+667 
-680 PTLTGRCS
+680 
-688 SLIAR
+688 
-693 RKRPSIRS
+693 
-701 ST
+701 

>member
-1 MGRWAGASE
+1 VGLSELKRPGARIAAAARAGE
-10 AAGTMSPRS
+10 AAFTMSPRS

-43 LLDMAYELSRTFA
+43 ALDMAYELSRTFA
-56 VGDRSTAIRHA
+56 VGDRSTALRHA
-67 HSIVNTERSLGLFHE
+67 HSIVSTERSLGLFHE

-119 YLRRNEFYT
+119 YLRRNEYYT

-138 LIGLAGYIFY
+138 LIGLAGYILY

-177 AMLSN
+177 AALSN

-206 RSRLRFAWVGYPAL
+206 RNRFRFAWIGYPAL

-260 VAAVAVVAGLAAIR
+260 VAAVAVLAGLATMR
-274 AARVGGT
+274 AARVGGS
-281 AWGALDGAAVSLIA
+281 AWGTLDGAAVTLIA
-295 FAVLANLAS
+295 AAVVANLAS
-304 VAAKIGVWRRTLA
+304 VAAKIAVWRRTLA
-317 VSPDGAQIRH
+317 VTPDGAQIRH

-348 GEVAKLAILGRRT
+348 GEVAKLAIVGRRT
-361 RERGV
+361 RERGA
-366 AVPAGALAGSLA
+366 AVPATALAGSLA

-384 AGALVLVAA
+384 AAALVLVAA
-393 AGTVASSSAPMWV
+393 AGTAASSSAPIWV
-406 LATLA
+406 MATLA
-411 PMSAAVVLLAA
+411 VMSASVVVLAV

-427 ERVAVRLPGRAGPI
+427 ERLVTRLPGRAGP
-441 AVDALSH
+441 AAAEALSH

-455 RDRGLGALGLGIASW
+455 RDRGLGALGLAIASW

-553 GALPGIRRAVACR
+553 GMFLAYEGLSLAELRREVRPARPEPQPAVA
-566 APARGA
+566 AIGPARSEHR
-572 PGSPRAAARRRD
+572 PAA
-584 DRPGAQRASPR
+584 
-595 RARRLAAQAAT
+595 LAA
-606 GRGEKPE
+606 
-613 ALERLSQPVLERDPG
+613 
-628 LPAEDLA
+628 
-635 GPRDVGLA
+635 
-643 HLRIV
+643 
-648 GRKALEDDLRAG
+648 
-660 AREQRGS
+660 
-667 GSASSSSVISSGF
+667 
-680 PTLTGRCS
+680 
-688 SLIAR
+688 
-693 RKRPSIRS
+693 
-701 ST
+701 

>member
-1 MGRWAGASE
+1 VGLSELERPVGRIAGPSVRDEASVV
-10 AAGTMSPRS
+10 MSPRS

-43 LLDMAYELSRTFA
+43 ALDMAYELSRTFA
-56 VGDRSTAIRHA
+56 VGDRSTALRHA
-67 HSIVNTERSLGLFHE
+67 HSIVSTERSLGLFHE

-119 YLRRNEFYT
+119 YLRRNEYYT
-128 RLRNLIATVN
+128 RLRNLIATIN

-206 RSRLRFAWVGYPAL
+206 RNRFRFAWIGYPAL

-239 AGVAATAFLLVSSPR
+239 TGVAATAFLLVSSPR
-254 IRRVAA
+254 MRRVAA
-260 VAAVAVVAGLAAIR
+260 VAAMAALAGLATMR
-274 AARVGGT
+274 AARVGGS
-281 AWGALDGAAVSLIA
+281 AWGTLDGAAVTLIVA
-295 FAVLANLAS
+295 AVIANLGS
-304 VAAKIGVWRRTLA
+304 VAAKIAVWRRTLA
-317 VSPDGAQIRH
+317 ATPEGAQIRH

-366 AVPAGALAGSLA
+366 AVSATALAGSLA

-384 AGALVLVAA
+384 AAALVLVAA
-393 AGTVASSSAPMWV
+393 AGTAASASAPVWV
-406 LATLA
+406 MATLGA
-411 PMSAAVVLLAA
+411 MSATVVVLAA

-427 ERVAVRLPGRAGPI
+427 ERLVTRLPGRAGPV
-441 AVDALSH
+441 AADALSH

-455 RDRGLGALGLGIASW
+455 RDRGLGALGLAIASW
-470 AFQIAGIVF
+470 AFQVAGIVF
-479 TLQAFGLPHSIQAAS
+479 ALEAFGLPHSIQAAS

-532 EAAAFGLALQGVEAL
+532 EAAAFGLALQGIEAL

-553 GALPGIRRAVACR
+553 GLFLAYEGLSLAELRREVRPTRTQPQPAVA
-566 APARGA
+566 AIGHARGEH
-572 PGSPRAAARRRD
+572 
-584 DRPGAQRASPR
+584 RPAV
-595 RARRLAAQAAT
+595 LAA
-606 GRGEKPE
+606 
-613 ALERLSQPVLERDPG
+613 
-628 LPAEDLA
+628 
-635 GPRDVGLA
+635 
-643 HLRIV
+643 
-648 GRKALEDDLRAG
+648 
-660 AREQRGS
+660 
-667 GSASSSSVISSGF
+667 
-680 PTLTGRCS
+680 
-688 SLIAR
+688 
-693 RKRPSIRS
+693 
-701 ST
+701 

>member
-1 MGRWAGASE
+1 
-10 AAGTMSPRS
+10 MSPRS
-19 LITAIGTRLPRGWGD
+19 LITAIGKRLPRGWGD

-56 VGDRSTAIRHA
+56 VGDRSTALRHSR
-67 HSIVNTERSLGLFHE
+67 SIVSTERSLGLFHE

-138 LIGLAGYIFY
+138 VIGLAGYIFY

-206 RSRLRFAWVGYPAL
+206 RNRFRFAWIGYPAL

-260 VAAVAVVAGLAAIR
+260 AAAAAAIAAVAGIH
-274 AARVGGT
+274 AARVGGS
-281 AWGALDGAAVSLIA
+281 AWGSLDGAAVTLIVA
-295 FAVLANLAS
+295 AVIANLAS
-304 VAAKIGVWRRTLA
+304 VAAKIAVWRRTLA
-317 VSPDGAQIRH
+317 ATPDGAQIRH

-366 AVPAGALAGSLA
+366 NVPATALAGSLA

-384 AGALVLVAA
+384 AAGLVLVAA
-393 AGTVASSSAPMWV
+393 VATAASSSAPVWV
-406 LATLA
+406 LATLGT
-411 PMSAAVVLLAA
+411 MSASVVVLAA

-427 ERVAVRLPGRAGPI
+427 ERLATRLPGRAGPI
-441 AVDALSH
+441 AAEALSH

-455 RDRGLGALGLGIASW
+455 RDRGLGALGLGLASW

-553 GALPGIRRAVACR
+553 GLFLAYEGLSLAELRRQVRPARPEPQPAVATIG
-566 APARGA
+566 PAR
-572 PGSPRAAARRRD
+572 SEH
-584 DRPGAQRASPR
+584 RPAV
-595 RARRLAAQAAT
+595 LAA
-606 GRGEKPE
+606 
-613 ALERLSQPVLERDPG
+613 
-628 LPAEDLA
+628 
-635 GPRDVGLA
+635 
-643 HLRIV
+643 
-648 GRKALEDDLRAG
+648 
-660 AREQRGS
+660 
-667 GSASSSSVISSGF
+667 
-680 PTLTGRCS
+680 
-688 SLIAR
+688 
-693 RKRPSIRS
+693 
-701 ST
+701 

>member
-1 MGRWAGASE
+1 
-10 AAGTMSPRS
+10 MSPRS

-43 LLDMAYELSRTFA
+43 ALDMAYELSRTFA
-56 VGDRSTAIRHA
+56 VGDRSTALRHA
-67 HSIVNTERSLGLFHE
+67 HSIVSTERSLGLFHE

-119 YLRRNEFYT
+119 YLRRNEYYT

-177 AMLSN
+177 AALSN

-194 AITIGATGFAMT
+194 AITIGATGFVMT
-206 RSRLRFAWVGYPAL
+206 RNRFRFAWIGYPAL

-239 AGVAATAFLLVSSPR
+239 AGVAATAFLVVSSPR

-260 VAAVAVVAGLAAIR
+260 VAAVAVLAGLATMR
-274 AARVGGT
+274 AARVGGS
-281 AWGALDGAAVSLIA
+281 AWGTLDGAAVTLLVA
-295 FAVLANLAS
+295 AVVANLAS
-304 VAAKIGVWRRTLA
+304 VAAKIAVWRRTLA
-317 VSPDGAQIRH
+317 ATPEGARVRH

-361 RERGV
+361 RERGE
-366 AVPAGALAGSLA
+366 AVPATALAGSLA

-384 AGALVLVAA
+384 AAALVLVAA
-393 AGTVASSSAPMWV
+393 AGTAASSSAPIWV
-406 LATLA
+406 MATLGA
-411 PMSAAVVLLAA
+411 MSASVIVLGA

-427 ERVAVRLPGRAGPI
+427 ERLATRLPGRAGPG
-441 AVDALSH
+441 AAEALGH

-455 RDRGLGALGLGIASW
+455 RDRGLGALGLAIASW
-470 AFQIAGIVF
+470 AFQIAGIVL

-553 GALPGIRRAVACR
+553 GLFLAYEGLSLAELRREVRPVRPQPQPAVA
-566 APARGA
+566 AIGPAR
-572 PGSPRAAARRRD
+572 SEH
-584 DRPGAQRASPR
+584 RPAT
-595 RARRLAAQAAT
+595 LAA
-606 GRGEKPE
+606 
-613 ALERLSQPVLERDPG
+613 
-628 LPAEDLA
+628 
-635 GPRDVGLA
+635 
-643 HLRIV
+643 
-648 GRKALEDDLRAG
+648 
-660 AREQRGS
+660 
-667 GSASSSSVISSGF
+667 
-680 PTLTGRCS
+680 
-688 SLIAR
+688 
-693 RKRPSIRS
+693 
-701 ST
+701 

>member
-1 MGRWAGASE
+1 MGRRA
-10 AAGTMSPRS
+10 AAGQAAMTMSPRS

-43 LLDMAYELSRTFA
+43 LLDMAYELSRTLA

-138 LIGLAGYIFY
+138 LIGLAGYILY

-194 AITIGATGFAMT
+194 AITVGSTGFLMT
-206 RSRLRFAWVGYPAL
+206 RNRLRFAWIGYPAL

-239 AGVAATAFLLVSSPR
+239 AGVATTAFLLVSSPR

-260 VAAVAVVAGLAAIR
+260 VAAVAVVAGLAGIR
-274 AARVGGT
+274 AARVGGS
-281 AWGALDGAAVSLIA
+281 AWGALDGAAVSLLA

-304 VAAKIGVWRRTLA
+304 VAAKIAVWRRTLA
-317 VSPDGAQIRH
+317 VTPDGARIRH

-384 AGALVLVAA
+384 AAALVLVAA
-393 AGTVASSSAPMWV
+393 ASTVASSSAPVWV

-411 PMSAAVVLLAA
+411 AMSAAVVVLAA

-427 ERVAVRLPGRAGPI
+427 ERVATRLPGRAGPI
-441 AVDALSH
+441 AADALAH

-553 GALPGIRRAVACR
+553 GLFLAFEGLSLADIRREVR
-566 APARGA
+566 PPKPQPAIA
-572 PGSPRAAARRRD
+572 IATARSEH
-584 DRPGAQRASPR
+584 RPATA
-595 RARRLAAQAAT
+595 LAA
-606 GRGEKPE
+606 
-613 ALERLSQPVLERDPG
+613 
-628 LPAEDLA
+628 
-635 GPRDVGLA
+635 
-643 HLRIV
+643 
-648 GRKALEDDLRAG
+648 
-660 AREQRGS
+660 
-667 GSASSSSVISSGF
+667 
-680 PTLTGRCS
+680 
-688 SLIAR
+688 
-693 RKRPSIRS
+693 
-701 ST
+701 

>member
-1 MGRWAGASE
+1 
-10 AAGTMSPRS
+10 MSPRS

-43 LLDMAYELSRTFA
+43 ALDMAYELSRTFA
-56 VGDRSTAIRHA
+56 VGDRSTALRHA
-67 HSIVNTERSLGLFHE
+67 QSIVSTERSLGLFHE

-119 YLRRNEFYT
+119 YLRRNEYYT

-177 AMLSN
+177 AALSN

-194 AITIGATGFAMT
+194 AITIGATGFVMT
-206 RSRLRFAWVGYPAL
+206 RNRFRFAWIGYPAL

-239 AGVAATAFLLVSSPR
+239 AGVAATAFLVVSSPR

-260 VAAVAVVAGLAAIR
+260 VAAVAVLAGLATIR
-274 AARVGGT
+274 AARVGGS
-281 AWGALDGAAVSLIA
+281 AWGTLDGAAVTLLVA
-295 FAVLANLAS
+295 AVVANLAS
-304 VAAKIGVWRRTLA
+304 VAAKIAVWRRTLA
-317 VSPDGAQIRH
+317 ATPEGARVSH

-361 RERGV
+361 RERGE
-366 AVPAGALAGSLA
+366 AVPATALAGSLA

-384 AGALVLVAA
+384 AAALVLVAA
-393 AGTVASSSAPMWV
+393 AGTAASSSAPIWV
-406 LATLA
+406 MATLGA
-411 PMSAAVVLLAA
+411 MSASVIVLAA

-427 ERVAVRLPGRAGPI
+427 ERLATRLPGRAGPG
-441 AVDALSH
+441 AAEALGH

-455 RDRGLGALGLGIASW
+455 RDRGLGALGFAIASW

-479 TLQAFGLPHSIQAAS
+479 ALQAFGLPHSIQAAS

-553 GALPGIRRAVACR
+553 GLFLAYEGLSLAELRREVRPVRPQPQPAVA
-566 APARGA
+566 AIGPAR
-572 PGSPRAAARRRD
+572 SEH
-584 DRPGAQRASPR
+584 RPAT
-595 RARRLAAQAAT
+595 LAA
-606 GRGEKPE
+606 
-613 ALERLSQPVLERDPG
+613 
-628 LPAEDLA
+628 
-635 GPRDVGLA
+635 
-643 HLRIV
+643 
-648 GRKALEDDLRAG
+648 
-660 AREQRGS
+660 
-667 GSASSSSVISSGF
+667 
-680 PTLTGRCS
+680 
-688 SLIAR
+688 
-693 RKRPSIRS
+693 
-701 ST
+701 

>member
-1 MGRWAGASE
+1 
-10 AAGTMSPRS
+10 MSPRS

-43 LLDMAYELSRTFA
+43 ALDMAYELSRTFA
-56 VGDRSTAIRHA
+56 VGDRSTALRHA
-67 HSIVNTERSLGLFHE
+67 HSIVSTERSLGLFHE

-119 YLRRNEFYT
+119 YLRRNEYYT

-177 AMLSN
+177 AALSN

-194 AITIGATGFAMT
+194 AITIGATGFVMT
-206 RSRLRFAWVGYPAL
+206 RNRFRFAWIGYPAL

-239 AGVAATAFLLVSSPR
+239 AGVAATAFLVVSSPR

-260 VAAVAVVAGLAAIR
+260 VAAVAVLAGLATMR
-274 AARVGGT
+274 AARVGGS
-281 AWGALDGAAVSLIA
+281 AWGTLDGAAVTLLVA
-295 FAVLANLAS
+295 AVVANLAS
-304 VAAKIGVWRRTLA
+304 VAAKIAVWRRTLA
-317 VSPDGAQIRH
+317 ATPEGARVRH

-361 RERGV
+361 RERGE
-366 AVPAGALAGSLA
+366 AVPATALAGSLA

-384 AGALVLVAA
+384 AAALVLVAA
-393 AGTVASSSAPMWV
+393 AGTAASSSAPIWV
-406 LATLA
+406 MATLGA
-411 PMSAAVVLLAA
+411 MSTSVIVLAA

-427 ERVAVRLPGRAGPI
+427 ERLATRLPGRAGPG
-441 AVDALSH
+441 AAEALGH

-455 RDRGLGALGLGIASW
+455 RDRGLGALGLAIASW
-470 AFQIAGIVF
+470 AFQIAGIVL

-553 GALPGIRRAVACR
+553 GLFLAYEGLSLAELRREVRPVRPQPQPALAAIG
-566 APARGA
+566 PAR
-572 PGSPRAAARRRD
+572 SEH
-584 DRPGAQRASPR
+584 RPAT
-595 RARRLAAQAAT
+595 LAA
-606 GRGEKPE
+606 
-613 ALERLSQPVLERDPG
+613 
-628 LPAEDLA
+628 
-635 GPRDVGLA
+635 
-643 HLRIV
+643 
-648 GRKALEDDLRAG
+648 
-660 AREQRGS
+660 
-667 GSASSSSVISSGF
+667 
-680 PTLTGRCS
+680 
-688 SLIAR
+688 
-693 RKRPSIRS
+693 
-701 ST
+701 

>member
-1 MGRWAGASE
+1 
-10 AAGTMSPRS
+10 MSPRS
-19 LITAIGTRLPRGWGD
+19 LITAIGKRLPRGWGD

-56 VGDRSTAIRHA
+56 VGDRSTALRHSR
-67 HSIVNTERSLGLFHE
+67 SIVSTERSLGLFHE

-138 LIGLAGYIFY
+138 VIGLAGYIFY

-206 RSRLRFAWVGYPAL
+206 RNRFRFAWIGYPAL

-239 AGVAATAFLLVSSPR
+239 AGVAATAFLIVTSPR

-260 VAAVAVVAGLAAIR
+260 AAAAAAIAGVAGIH
-274 AARVGGT
+274 AARVGGS
-281 AWGALDGAAVSLIA
+281 AWGSLDGAAVTLIVA
-295 FAVLANLAS
+295 AVVANLAS
-304 VAAKIGVWRRTLA
+304 VAAKIAVWRRTLA
-317 VSPDGAQIRH
+317 ATPDGAQIRH

-366 AVPAGALAGSLA
+366 NMPASALAGSLA

-384 AGALVLVAA
+384 AAALVLVAA
-393 AGTVASSSAPMWV
+393 VATAASSSAPVWV

-411 PMSAAVVLLAA
+411 TMSVSVVVLAA
-422 SAARL
+422 TAARL
-427 ERVAVRLPGRAGPI
+427 ERLATRLPGRAGPI
-441 AVDALSH
+441 AADALSH

-455 RDRGLGALGLGIASW
+455 RDRGLGALGLGLASW

-553 GALPGIRRAVACR
+553 GLFLAFEGLSFAELRREVRPARPEPQPAVATIG
-566 APARGA
+566 PARGEHR
-572 PGSPRAAARRRD
+572 PAA
-584 DRPGAQRASPR
+584 
-595 RARRLAAQAAT
+595 LAA
-606 GRGEKPE
+606 
-613 ALERLSQPVLERDPG
+613 
-628 LPAEDLA
+628 
-635 GPRDVGLA
+635 
-643 HLRIV
+643 
-648 GRKALEDDLRAG
+648 
-660 AREQRGS
+660 
-667 GSASSSSVISSGF
+667 
-680 PTLTGRCS
+680 
-688 SLIAR
+688 
-693 RKRPSIRS
+693 
-701 ST
+701 